1 MSERFVTALGPI
13 PDEWDAK
20 TVGEIAVRVGS
31 GITPTGGS
39 DVYCE
44 NGVTFIRSQNVTNAG
59 LLLEDTAFIDEKT
72 HERIKA
78 SEVLPFDVL
87 LNITGASIG
96 R

>member
-1 MSERFVTALGPI
+1 MNGTPKQSVRLPFVWEVALRLL
-13 PDEWDAK
+13 E
-20 TVGEIAVRVGS
+20 AV
-31 GITPTGGS
+31 TL
-39 DVYCE
+39 YCE